1 MMIPKLI
8 ISSILFLTC
17 NITFCQTTRFKGQL
31 VQDTKIVKNY
41 TLNVDGKPA
50 TTDDAGIF
58 YVPIASS
65 VKQVLVQPADQKYII
80 LYPIG
85 GRVLIPKD
93 PSLITQ
99 IVVANFKSN
108 NYIKSYLNVSKQIQ
122 DSIGKSQLQIKSLH
136 LQLDS
141 IVKVL
146 HKLSYT
152 DADLRSAKEIQ
163 EGKDRNLF
171 DITKDLQ
178 DYSRNAQNLLSA
190 FKYLSDYAF
199 SNSRGL
205 AMLSEAITSYNQ
217 SYDRLDGKRIF
228 YQKVVNDYWG
238 SEQAASLKNVMDFA
252 LDTVHT
258 NKIYPLRDLLQQ
270 IREYFTSPKK
280 DNQLKVAIQNK
291 IANVIAEDADLIERL
306 KNEITQFSQLL
317 TT

>member
-1 MMIPKLI
+1 MVTRII
-8 ISSILFLTC
+8 ISAILFLIY
-17 NITFCQTTRFKGQL
+17 NSSICQTIRFKGQL
-31 VQDTKIVKNY
+31 LQDTKIVKNY
-41 TLNVDGKPA
+41 TLNIDGKPA

-58 YVPIASS
+58 YAPVSSS
-65 VKQVLVQPADQKYII
+65 VKQVLIQPGDQKYII
-80 LYPIG
+80 LYPMG
-85 GRVLIPKD
+85 GRALIPKD

-108 NYIKSYLNVSKQIQ
+108 NYLKSYLTVSNQIK
-122 DSIGKSQLQIKSLH
+122 DSIGKSQLQIKSLR

-199 SNSRGL
+199 SNSRGIEQ
-205 AMLSEAITSYNQ
+205 LSEAITNYNQ
-217 SYDRLDGKRIF
+217 TYDRLDGKRIF

-238 SEQAASLKNVMDFA
+238 SDQAASLKNIIDFA
-252 LDTVHT
+252 LDTIHT

-270 IREYFTSPKK
+270 IRAYFNSTKK
-280 DNQLKVAIQNK
+280 NNQLKVSIQKK
-291 IANVIAEDADLIERL
+291 IADVIAEDADLIERL
-306 KNEITQFSQLL
+306 KNEITQFSQSL

>member
-1 MMIPKLI
+1 MMISKII
-8 ISSILFLTC
+8 ISSTLSLAC
-17 NITFCQTTRFKGQL
+17 NIALCQTTRFKGQL
-31 VQDTKIVKNY
+31 LLDTKIVKNY
-41 TLNVDGKPA
+41 TLNIDGKPV

-58 YVPIASS
+58 YAPVSSS

-80 LYPIG
+80 LYPLG
-85 GRVLIPKD
+85 GRALIPKD
-93 PSLITQ
+93 PTLITQ
-99 IVVANFKSN
+99 IVVTNFKSN
-108 NYIKSYLNVSKQIQ
+108 NYIKSYLTVSKQIQ

-136 LQLDS
+136 SQLDS
-141 IVKVL
+141 IVKAL

-199 SNSRGL
+199 SNSHGI
-205 AMLSEAITSYNQ
+205 AQLSEAITNYNQ

-238 SEQAASLKNVMDFA
+238 TEQAASLKNIMGFA
-252 LDTVHT
+252 LDTIHT
-258 NKIYPLRDLLQQ
+258 NKIYPLSDLLQQ
-270 IREYFTSPKK
+270 IREYFTSTKK
-280 DNQLKVAIQNK
+280 NNQLKVTIQNK
-291 IANVIAEDADLIERL
+291 IAEVIAEDADLIEKL

>member
-1 MMIPKLI
+1 MVTRII
-8 ISSILFLTC
+8 ISAILFLIY
-17 NITFCQTTRFKGQL
+17 NSSICQTIRFKGQL
-31 VQDTKIVKNY
+31 LQDTKIVKNY
-41 TLNVDGKPA
+41 TLNIDGKPA

-58 YVPIASS
+58 YAPVSSS
-65 VKQVLVQPADQKYII
+65 VKQVLIQPGDQKYII
-80 LYPIG
+80 LYPLG
-85 GRVLIPKD
+85 GRALIPKD

-108 NYIKSYLNVSKQIQ
+108 NYLKSYLTVSNQIK
-122 DSIGKSQLQIKSLH
+122 DSIGKSQLQIKSLR

-199 SNSRGL
+199 SNSRGIEQ
-205 AMLSEAITSYNQ
+205 LSEAITNYNQ
-217 SYDRLDGKRIF
+217 TYDRLDGKRIF

-238 SEQAASLKNVMDFA
+238 SDQAASLKNIIDFA
-252 LDTVHT
+252 LDTIHT

-270 IREYFTSPKK
+270 IRAYFNSTKK
-280 DNQLKVAIQNK
+280 NNQLKVSIQKK
-291 IANVIAEDADLIERL
+291 IADVIAEDADLIERL
-306 KNEITQFSQLL
+306 KNEITQFSQSL